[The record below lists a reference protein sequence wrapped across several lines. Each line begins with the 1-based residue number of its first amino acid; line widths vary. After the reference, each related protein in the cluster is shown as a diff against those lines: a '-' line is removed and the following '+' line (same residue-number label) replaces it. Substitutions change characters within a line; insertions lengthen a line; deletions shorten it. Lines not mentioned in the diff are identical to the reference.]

1 MATIDME
8 QWFDG
13 LNEDTAEP
21 NAFGFDDGITD
32 AVLTDVSL
40 FESKNSTWTA
50 VQLEFTDADGTT
62 DNNFRISLS
71 KKKTDGSKLS
81 VKQWQR
87 NVFQLMQ
94 PLILSDK
101 NYKSVLDLE
110 TVNQGNP
117 AVVEAL
123 QILVDK
129 LVVRVEKTTPEPKK
143 GEDAGF
149 AEYSFLK
156 VEAPKAAETIEIT
169 EEDPF

>member
-1 MATIDME
+1 MATVDME
-8 QWFDG
+8 QWFEGMD
-13 LNEDTAEP
+13 EETAEP

-40 FESKNSTWTA
+40 FESKNSPWTA
-50 VQLEFTDADGTT
+50 VQLEFTDASGTP

-87 NVFQLMQ
+87 NVFQLMR

-101 NYKSVLDLE
+101 NYKSVLDLD
-110 TVNQGNP
+110 TLNQGNV

-129 LVVRVEKTTPEPKK
+129 LVVRVEKTTPEPKD

-149 AEYSFLK
+149 AEYKFLK
-156 VEAPKAAETIEIT
+156 VESPKTPAPAD
-169 EEDPF
+169 EEAF

>member
-1 MATIDME
+1 MATVDME

-13 LNEDTAEP
+13 MDEETAEP

-40 FESKNSTWTA
+40 FESKHSSWTA
-50 VQLEFTDADGTT
+50 VMFEFTDAGGTK
-62 DNNFRISLS
+62 DNGFRVSLS
-71 KKKTDGSKLS
+71 KKKTDGTKLS

-87 NVFQLMQ
+87 NVFQLMR

-101 NYKSVLDLE
+101 NYKSVLDLD
-110 TVNQGNP
+110 TLNQGNV

-129 LVVRVEKTTPEPKK
+129 LVVRVEKTTPEPKD

-149 AEYSFLK
+149 AEYKFLK
-156 VEAPKAAETIEIT
+156 VETPKAQEPAD
-169 EEDPF
+169 EEAF